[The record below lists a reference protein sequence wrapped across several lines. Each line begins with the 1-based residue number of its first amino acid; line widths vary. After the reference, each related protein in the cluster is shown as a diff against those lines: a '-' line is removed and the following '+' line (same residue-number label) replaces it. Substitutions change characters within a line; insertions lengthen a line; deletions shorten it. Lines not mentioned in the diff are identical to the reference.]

1 MSEKKFSIPE
11 ALTVIYRCMMQADGK
26 AAEEEGEAIVNLV
39 KKYVDHAEM
48 DLGATLNNAMD
59 FFKSNDMDE
68 NYAFAL
74 SAAAQLHNVYE
85 HGTLVMIAKDLVY
98 IAMSDGEVAKQEELF
113 WADCLKAMGVTPADI
128 KDSNDE

>member
-1 MSEKKFSIPE
+1 MCPVTLSLPLS
-11 ALTVIYRCMMQADGK
+11 AVCTAVCTAGASVATRC
-26 AAEEEGEAIVNLV
+26 
-39 KKYVDHAEM
+39 
-48 DLGATLNNAMD
+48 T
-59 FFKSNDMDE
+59 
-68 NYAFAL
+68 

-85 HGTLVMIAKDLVY
+85 HGTLVMIAKDLAY